1 MSRSTP
7 VPKYRHHKGTGQA
20 FVQVKG
26 RRFYLGKHNSPAS
39 KEAYARFVAEIA
51 AKPVSVPIAPTKAS
65 DVQVTV
71 VELAAAYLDFA
82 EGYYVKDGRP
92 TGELP
97 VIRRALIIVNEL
109 YGRQPA
115 VEFGPLALRAVQ
127 QKLIQDHYARKTV
140 NHFVAVIRRLFRWAA
155 SQELISVVTYQALT
169 TVPGLKKGRSAAR
182 EPDPVRP
189 VADEVVDATLPFLPK
204 VPADMVRFQRL
215 TGCRPTEVCTIRPI
229 DVDRSGEVWLYRP
242 ASHKT
247 SHRDLDRVVFI
258 GPKAQQILLPYLL
271 RDAQTYCFSPADSE
285 AHRHAEQREQRKTR
299 LQPSQVNRRK
309 RHAVR
314 TPKAFYTKDSFNR
327 AIRRAVDKANASRA
341 KQGSDL
347 LPVWHPNQLRHSTA
361 TEIRRQFGL
370 EAAQVILGHTTANT
384 TEIYAER
391 DLSLARDVIR
401 KIG

>member
-1 MSRSTP
+1 MTRSSS
-7 VPKYRHHKGTGQA
+7 VQKYRHHKGTGQA

-26 RRFYLGKHNSPAS
+26 RRFYLGKHNTPAS

-51 AKPVSVPIAPTKAS
+51 AKPISVPIAPVKGS
-65 DVQVTV
+65 ELQVTV

-97 VIRRALIIVNEL
+97 IIRRALIIVNEL

-127 QKLIQDHYARKTV
+127 QKLIQDRYARKTI
-140 NHFVAVIRRLFRWAA
+140 NHFVAVIRRLFRWAT
-155 SQELISVVTYQALT
+155 SQELIPVTTYQALT
-169 TVPGLKKGRSAAR
+169 TVPGLKKGRSAAL
-182 EPDPVRP
+182 EPAPIRP
-189 VADEVVDATLPFLPK
+189 VGDGVVDATLQHLPK

-215 TGCRPTEVCTIRPI
+215 TGCRPTELCGIRPI

-271 RDAQTYCFSPADSE
+271 RDAQSYCFSPADSE
-285 AHRHAEQREQRKTR
+285 AHRHAEQREKRKTR
-299 LQPSQVNRRK
+299 VQPSQLNRRK
-309 RHAVR
+309 RHSVR
-314 TPKAFYTKDSFNR
+314 PPKTFYTKDSYNR
-327 AIRRAVDKANASRA
+327 AVCRAVAKANAERA
-341 KQGSDL
+341 EQGLNL
-347 LPVWHPNQLRHSTA
+347 LPTWHPNQLRHSAA
-361 TEIRRQFGL
+361 TDIRRHFGL
-370 EAAQVILGHTTANT
+370 EAAQVILGHTKANT
-384 TEIYAER
+384 TELYAER

-401 KIG
+401 RIG

>member
-1 MSRSTP
+1 
-7 VPKYRHHKGTGQA
+7 
-20 FVQVKG
+20 VQVKG

-51 AKPVSVPIAPTKAS
+51 AKPVSVPVAPTKAS
-65 DVQVTV
+65 EVQITV

-82 EGYYVKDGRP
+82 DGYYVKDGRP
-92 TGELP
+92 TGEMP
-97 VIRRALIIVNEL
+97 IINRALTIANEL

-127 QKLIQDHYARKTV
+127 QKLIQDRYARTTI

-155 SQELISVVTYQALT
+155 SQELLPVATYQALA
-169 TVPGLKKGRSAAR
+169 TVPGLKKGRTNAE

-215 TGCRPTEVCTIRPI
+215 TGCRPTEVCTIKPT

-247 SHRDLDRVVFI
+247 AHRDLDRAVFI

-299 LQPSQVNRRK
+299 IQPSQVNRRK

-314 TPKAFYTKDSFNR
+314 TPKAFYTKDTFNR
-327 AIRRAVDKANASRA
+327 AVRRAVDKANASRA

-347 LPVWHPNQLRHSTA
+347 LPVWHPNQLRHSAA
-361 TEIRRQFGL
+361 TEIRRRFGL
-370 EAAQVILGHTTANT
+370 EAAQVALGHTAADVTQ
-384 TEIYAER
+384 IYAEKNQA
-391 DLSLARDVIR
+391 LAVEVMR